1 MPAPTPSELKKA
13 LLARGFEI
21 YRTTA
26 DEVVLAD
33 RVRDNLLMDSMV
45 AARTGK
51 GLAVRIVLRAEAA
64 SFPGESPEELFAR
77 ARHVGAAAERR
88 GYRETTSR
96 TVPIHDPGD
105 RSRTLDT
112 WFEVWFERDVD
123 DVEELAR
130 ELRVALA
137 FEKSALASR

>member
-1 MPAPTPSELKKA
+1 MPEPTPSELKKA

-33 RVRDNLLMDSMV
+33 RVRDNLLMDSAV

-51 GLAVRIVLRAEAA
+51 ALAVRVAIRAESSA
-64 SFPGESPEELFAR
+64 FPGESPEELFAR
-77 ARHVGAAAERR
+77 ARGLAAAAERR
-88 GYRETTSR
+88 GYRETAAR
-96 TVPIHDPGD
+96 TVTIHDPGD
-105 RSRTLDT
+105 KTRTLDT
-112 WFEVWFERDVD
+112 WFEVWFERPVE

-130 ELRVALA
+130 ELRAALSL
-137 FEKSALASR
+137 EKCAAPGR